1 MNPRWKY
8 LVAPCGQEY
17 NNLKIIAGKSL
28 ILNTSLEDA
37 KYVNRIGVVLST
49 PKDSEIPINSFVV
62 VHHNVFRTYYDAKGK
77 QRKSNEYFRD
87 SKYLVD
93 LDRIYMFNDGE
104 GWKCTKNFIFISPV
118 DFIQDKELHRA
129 DKDEEEHV
137 GIVKYSTILKKG
149 TRVGFTKNSEYEFE
163 VDGEKLYRMKLND
176 ICVKFT

>member
-49 PKDSEIPINSFVV
+49 PKIPKYQSIVLSLFIIMFSELITMLKENKEKAMSILEFKV
-62 VHHNVFRTYYDAKGK
+62 
-77 QRKSNEYFRD
+77 
-87 SKYLVD
+87 LVD

-104 GWKCTKNFIFISPV
+104 GWKCTK
-118 DFIQDKELHRA
+118 
-129 DKDEEEHV
+129 
-137 GIVKYSTILKKG
+137 IL
-149 TRVGFTKNSEYEFE
+149 F
-163 VDGEKLYRMKLND
+163 LYLLLILYKINNYIGQTRMKKSMWEL
-176 ICVKFT
+176 

>member
-104 GWKCTKNFIFISPV
+104 G
-118 DFIQDKELHRA
+118 
-129 DKDEEEHV
+129 
-137 GIVKYSTILKKG
+137 
-149 TRVGFTKNSEYEFE
+149 
-163 VDGEKLYRMKLND
+163 
-176 ICVKFT
+176 